1 MLKLSE
7 AQVARH
13 EHDARQ
19 AFAGRL
25 REWLLA
31 HGELADAAPRLT
43 LPWCRQSL
51 DLARAD
57 GIAME
62 CDVGDFARLR
72 ALRGDDW
79 LRADA
84 AREILGSDR
93 DGELKVFQ
101 LDCLHEGVRDGQ

>member
-13 EHDARQ
+13 ENDARQ
-19 AFAGRL
+19 EFAARL
-25 REWLLA
+25 RSWLLA
-31 HGELADAAPRLT
+31 HGELAPAAPQLT

-51 DLARAD
+51 DLARAH
-57 GIAME
+57 GIE
-62 CDVGDFARLR
+62 IEFDVSEFARLR
-72 ALRGDDW
+72 ALRGDAW
-79 LRADA
+79 LQADA
-84 AREILGSDR
+84 AQEILTSAR